1 MGGANM
7 ESSIWVPSSPCG
19 PHCVHTSVEPVSRL
33 RATVRVAA
41 LGTVGLG
48 LLIVGVLTV
57 LLPRVARHGYWR
69 GSAKIALR
77 TMGVVLDIDD
87 HRPGGARRVRGAL
100 MVANHVSF
108 LDIIALCC
116 VAPARF
122 VAKREVLQMGAFGPV
137 ARLFGVLPHRRG
149 DLRRLRPMIDQ
160 VTGIL
165 DRGRPV
171 AVFPEGTTWCGI
183 ASGRFKP
190 AFFQAAIDAGVPVLP
205 VRLSYT
211 DRGHRTTMPGF
222 LGEDTIG
229 STLSRIVRSRDLT
242 ITVTV
247 FAPQLP
253 AGDRGHLAAV
263 AQGLIAPA
271 EPVTAL
277 QELAVDLT
285 TSTPRQNIA
294 AVTESAVA

>member
-1 MGGANM
+1 MDG
-7 ESSIWVPSSPCG
+7 SIWVPSSPCG
-19 PHCVHTSVEPVSRL
+19 PHCVHTRVEPVSGL

-41 LGTVGLG
+41 LGVIGLG
-48 LLIVGVLTV
+48 LLTVGLLTV

-69 GSAKIALR
+69 GSARIALR
-77 TMGVVLDIDD
+77 TMGVALRVDD
-87 HRPGGARRVRGAL
+87 HRPDGTRRLRGAL
-100 MVANHVSF
+100 VVANHVSF
-108 LDIIALCC
+108 LDIVALCC
-116 VAPARF
+116 IAPARF
-122 VAKREVLQMGAFGPV
+122 VAKREVLRMGVFGPV
-137 ARLFGVLPHRRG
+137 TRAFGVLPHRRG

-160 VTGIL
+160 VSGIL

-171 AVFPEGTTWCGI
+171 AVFPEGTTWCGT

-190 AFFQAAIDAGVPVLP
+190 AFFQAAIDAGVPILP
-205 VRLSYT
+205 VRLAYT
-211 DRGHRTTMPGF
+211 DQGHRTTMPGF

-253 AGDRGHLAAV
+253 AGDRGHLAAA
-263 AQGLIAPA
+263 AQQLIAPA

-277 QELAVDLT
+277 QELAVDL
-285 TSTPRQNIA
+285 SVPAPVDAPR
-294 AVTESAVA
+294 AVIEPAVA

>member
-1 MGGANM
+1 MDA
-7 ESSIWVPSSPCG
+7 SIWVPSSPCG
-19 PHCVHTSVEPVSRL
+19 PHCVHTYVEPVSRL
-33 RATVRVAA
+33 RATMRVTA

-48 LLIVGVLTV
+48 LLAVGILTV

-77 TMGVVLDIDD
+77 TMGVELDIDD
-87 HRPGGARRVRGAL
+87 HRPDGARRVRGAL

-122 VAKREVLQMGAFGPV
+122 VAKREVLQMGVFGPITR
-137 ARLFGVLPHRRG
+137 AFGVLPHRRG

-160 VTGIL
+160 VSGIL

-171 AVFPEGTTWCGI
+171 AVFPEGTTWCGT

-211 DRGHRTTMPGF
+211 DHGHRTTMPGF

-247 FAPQLP
+247 FEPQLP

-263 AQGLIAPA
+263 AQELIAPA
-271 EPVTAL
+271 EPVAAL
-277 QELAVDLT
+277 QELAVDL
-285 TSTPRQNIA
+285 SVPAPAVQPRP
-294 AVTESAVA
+294 AVEQAVA